1 MKTKWNIGWLAI
13 LLLFA
18 PGVAMAQYRSGS
30 VQLDAYLRNLSVAAS
45 LDFGSFRT
53 RVISMYNISSGRM
66 ERLYAEMG
74 RSPADLFMLLEVGRL
89 TRRSPENLFPI
100 YLRYRRQGWGMI
112 AKQAGIKPGSPA
124 FHAMK
129 AQAERQSY
137 YLAQRAAER
146 RYYTQNRL
154 PLPGNRFLDRN
165 DRNLDWNDRYQ
176 DRNDRYLD
184 RNTRYL
190 DRNDRNQDRNDR
202 KAKADK
208 AKKPGKQ

>member
-1 MKTKWNIGWLAI
+1 
-13 LLLFA
+13 
-18 PGVAMAQYRSGS
+18 
-30 VQLDAYLRNLSVAAS
+30 
-45 LDFGSFRT
+45 
-53 RVISMYNISSGRM
+53 MYNISSGRL
-66 ERLYAEMG
+66 ERLYAEVG
-74 RSPADLFMLLEVGRL
+74 RNPADLFMLLEVGRL
-89 TRRSPENLFPI
+89 TRRSPENIFPI

-146 RYYTQNRL
+146 RYYTQNRIL
-154 PLPGNRFLDRN
+154 VPRNRYQDWN
-165 DRNLDWNDRYQ
+165 DRNL

-184 RNTRYL
+184 RNDRYL
-190 DRNDRNQDRNDR
+190 DRNDRYLDRNDGYLDKNDRNQERNDR